1 MGREC
6 REQLSERLTGR
17 QRLGAKLD
25 PALREWADRVI
36 IPALAREFLANQD
49 SKQIAKDVP
58 SVAQFE
64 TKNGPSARGT
74 L

>member
-1 MGREC
+1 M
-6 REQLSERLTGR
+6 
-17 QRLGAKLD
+17 LGAKLD

-36 IPALAREFLANQD
+36 IPALTSEFLANQD

-64 TKNGPSARGT
+64 TKSRPSAK
-74 L
+74 